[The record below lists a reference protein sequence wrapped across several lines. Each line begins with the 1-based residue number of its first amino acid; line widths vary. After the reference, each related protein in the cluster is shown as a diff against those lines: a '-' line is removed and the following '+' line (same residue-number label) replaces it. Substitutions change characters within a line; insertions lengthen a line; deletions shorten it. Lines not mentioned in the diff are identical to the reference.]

1 MKSKM
6 LFDRTKRML
15 VAEHEVERI
24 ALRYVARNHGGPVN
38 ARSRMIAQLALAEQP
53 AAYSVHRIARRC
65 TETGRARAVFREFNV
80 GRHIFRNLALEGC
93 LHGVTKA
100 AW

>member
-6 LFDRTKRML
+6 LFDRMRRMV

-24 ALRYVARNHGGPVN
+24 ALRYVARNDGGPIS
-38 ARSRMIAQLALAEQP
+38 ARCRMVAQLALAEQP

-65 TETGRARAVFREFNV
+65 TETARGRAVVREFNV
-80 GRHIFRNLALEGC
+80 SRHVFRNLALEGC